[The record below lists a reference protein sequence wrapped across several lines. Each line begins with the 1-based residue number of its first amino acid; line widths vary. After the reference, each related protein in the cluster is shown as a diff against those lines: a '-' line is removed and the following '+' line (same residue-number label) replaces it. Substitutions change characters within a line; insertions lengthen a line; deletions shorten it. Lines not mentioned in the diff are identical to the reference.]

1 MKMKLSKPQLR
12 RIETSVGPADA
23 LGNIDLLGR
32 NKLALIC
39 SRKCPGDVILRT
51 YDFGGL
57 VRKSEL
63 AIVSGFHSPVEKDC
77 LRILLRGTNP
87 IIMVQARRITAF
99 RPSISLREA
108 LDVGRLLIL
117 SPFEDK
123 KKRVTEELAT
133 VRNAFV
139 ASIAEEVLIPY
150 ASPNSKTEE
159 LAFALL
165 ASGKRVVTFDDH
177 PGALLTAGAQVV
189 SPEYSGSFSTVG
201 THAGGEV

>member
-1 MKMKLSKPQLR
+1 MKLSKPQLR
-12 RIETSVGPADA
+12 RIETGPADA

-39 SRKCPGDVILRT
+39 SRKCPGNVILRT
-51 YDFGGL
+51 YDVGRL

-63 AIVSGFHSPVEKDC
+63 AIVSGF
-77 LRILLRGTNP
+77 
-87 IIMVQARRITAF
+87 Q
-99 RPSISLREA
+99 LREA

-123 KKRVTEELAT
+123 EKRVTEELAAE
-133 VRNAFV
+133 RNAFV
-139 ASIAEEVLIPY
+139 ASIAGEVLIPY

-159 LAFALL
+159 LALALL
-165 ASGKRVVTFDDH
+165 ASGKRVITFDDH

-189 SPEYSGSFSTVG
+189 TPKYSCSFSTVR
-201 THAGGEV
+201 THARGEV